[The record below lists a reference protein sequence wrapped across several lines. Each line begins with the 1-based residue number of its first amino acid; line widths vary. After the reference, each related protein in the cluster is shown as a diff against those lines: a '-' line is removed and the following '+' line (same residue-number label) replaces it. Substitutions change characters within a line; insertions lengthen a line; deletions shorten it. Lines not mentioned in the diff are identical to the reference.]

1 MSKPTDIQVSAAE
14 VHFLSS
20 PMRVP
25 LKFGPET
32 VTSAVFLRVK
42 VTVHD
47 DKGRTAIG
55 WGETPLSV
63 SWVWPSTLSV
73 AVRTDRMKSFSE
85 LLAKKIVSSSLRG
98 HPMEIGQDFIHGEL
112 ATATQEA
119 NAAAGGDPMPYL
131 GSLVA
136 FSAFDIAIHD
146 AFNTVSGGLHLRGN
160 YRQTLA
166 YKHVHN
172 A

>member
-47 DKGRTAIG
+47 DQGRTAIG

-63 SWVWPSTLSV
+63 SWVWPSTLTIAAPGSP
-73 AVRTDRMKSFSE
+73 ANGAPSE
-85 LLAKKIVSSSLRG
+85 IV
-98 HPMEIGQDFIHGEL
+98 
-112 ATATQEA
+112 
-119 NAAAGGDPMPYL
+119 
-131 GSLVA
+131 
-136 FSAFDIAIHD
+136 
-146 AFNTVSGGLHLRGN
+146 
-160 YRQTLA
+160 
-166 YKHVHN
+166 
-172 A
+172 